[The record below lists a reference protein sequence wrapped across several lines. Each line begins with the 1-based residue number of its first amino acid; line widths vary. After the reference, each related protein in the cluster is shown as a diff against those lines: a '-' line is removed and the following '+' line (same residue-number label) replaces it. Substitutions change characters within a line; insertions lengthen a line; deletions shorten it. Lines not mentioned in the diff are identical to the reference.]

1 EKITHAVITVPAYF
15 NDVQRQATIL
25 AATISGLNIIRII
38 NESTAAAIF
47 ISALYENKDE
57 KNILVFHLGSGTFDV
72 SLVKCENDIFQV
84 VATDGNTNL
93 GGKDFDQRVVEYFI
107 ELFKSQTGKDVRQ
120 DNRAV
125 QELRREVEKAKR
137 ILSSQYQANIEI
149 ESFFDNEDFSETFTR
164 AKFEELNIDL
174 FHLTMKLVVEALKN
188 VNKSTIDEVVL
199 VDGSTRIPKIQQLI
213 KEFFYGKE
221 PLCGVYLDESVVFG
235 ATIQAGFLSGA
246 EKTRD
251 IALLDVNPFSISIEV
266 HDEKARKIIPRN
278 IVIPFKECNIFTT
291 AFDNQRTITFKV
303 FEGESPIMKDNHIL
317 GKFDLHGIPRAPQG
331 IPTIA
336 VTSLIDINGILT
348 MTVDAVETEKYNNIM
363 IVSYDN
369 RLSRDEINHMIK
381 RSEKY
386 AYSLK
391 IQLNV
396 KEKLGENLS
405 SDDKTTIETA
415 IEGQIKWLE
424 SNSDADV
431 DELKQH
437 KKELERIV
445 IPIITNIIDPNLN
458 ALV

>member
-1 EKITHAVITVPAYF
+1 MLLRKMRETAEAYLREKIAHAIITVPAYF
-15 NDVQRQATIL
+15 NDAQRQATIL
-25 AATISGLNIIRII
+25 AATISGLNVIRII

-47 ISALYENKDE
+47 ISGLYENKDE
-57 KNILVFHLGSGTFDV
+57 KNILVFHLGGGTFDV
-72 SLVKCENDIFQV
+72 SLVKCEIDIFQV
-84 VATDGNTNL
+84 VATNGNTNL

-107 ELFKSQTGKDVRQ
+107 ELFKNQTGKGVRQ

-125 QELRREVEKAKR
+125 QKLRREVEKAKR
-137 ILSSQYQANIEI
+137 TLSSQYQANIDI

-164 AKFEELNIDL
+164 AKFEELNMDL
-174 FHLTMKLVVEALKN
+174 FHLTIKLVVEALKN
-188 VNKSTIDEVVL
+188 VNKSTIDEIVL
-199 VDGSTRIPKIQQLI
+199 VGGSTRTPKIQQLV

-221 PLCGVYLDESVVFG
+221 PLCGVYLDESV
-235 ATIQAGFLSGA
+235 AGFLSGA

-266 HDEKARKIIPRN
+266 HDEKARQIIPR
-278 IVIPFKECNIFTT
+278 
-291 AFDNQRTITFKV
+291 
-303 FEGESPIMKDNHIL
+303 ESPIMKDNHIF
-317 GKFDLHGIPRAPQG
+317 GKFDLHGIPRAPQCV
-331 IPTIA
+331 PTIV

-348 MTVDAVETEKYNNIM
+348 T
-363 IVSYDN
+363 
-369 RLSRDEINHMIK
+369 
-381 RSEKY
+381 KY

-437 KKELERIV
+437 K
-445 IPIITNIIDPNLN
+445 
-458 ALV
+458 